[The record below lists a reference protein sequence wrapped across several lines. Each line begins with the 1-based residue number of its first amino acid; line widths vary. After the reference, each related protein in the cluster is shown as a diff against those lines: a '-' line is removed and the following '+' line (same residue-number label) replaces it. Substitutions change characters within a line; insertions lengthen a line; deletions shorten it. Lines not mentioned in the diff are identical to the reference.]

1 MMEIVNKA
9 YRSCREYLGG
19 TIERKG
25 ASERACNSTLTLK
38 FWAIIITFVFALS
51 FLVGLIQPSSFESNR
66 LRGPSTQGLINADKG
81 KTLRHI
87 LSRNFYVLTLVLTG
101 IGTGGFMGLLQV
113 AWNAF
118 ELGLMT
124 RQYQREVILILVLPH
139 AVIEFPSLILA
150 TSGVLWAVSETI
162 IGVSIGR
169 RPRIFKKL
177 IMIMFV
183 SIFLMLL
190 AGLVETYV
198 TPVIGKRIYN

>member
-1 MMEIVNKA
+1 
-9 YRSCREYLGG
+9 
-19 TIERKG
+19 
-25 ASERACNSTLTLK
+25 
-38 FWAIIITFVFALS
+38 
-51 FLVGLIQPSSFESNR
+51 
-66 LRGPSTQGLINADKG
+66 
-81 KTLRHI
+81 
-87 LSRNFYVLTLVLTG
+87 
-101 IGTGGFMGLLQV
+101 MGLLQV

-162 IGVSIGR
+162 IGVSSGR